1 MQFPTDAGSA
11 NLAAEGA
18 AVGLGPARL
27 VSTALLPQ
35 DSHLSGKAAAH
46 LYLDTFVYNG
56 HTTAADALWAGVPM
70 LTLPGAKQIGRTAA
84 GFASALGLNDMVASS
99 MKEFEDEVSPSVLSH
114 LFAHFRWFLD

>member
-70 LTLPGAKQIGRTAA
+70 LTLPGAKQIGAFTAA
-84 GFASALGLNDMVASS
+84 ERKEIVQQFYAKHDASKRSICGFMPRPACSMSS
-99 MKEFEDEVSPSVLSH
+99 TV
-114 LFAHFRWFLD
+114 W